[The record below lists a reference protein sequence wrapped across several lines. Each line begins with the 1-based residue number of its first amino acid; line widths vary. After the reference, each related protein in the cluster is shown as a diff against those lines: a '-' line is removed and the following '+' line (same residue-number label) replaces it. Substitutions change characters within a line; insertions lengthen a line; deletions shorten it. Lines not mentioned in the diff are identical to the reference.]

1 MAQLVFLILVNFM
14 VIYPVDKRY
23 PAFEQPGPEVQT
35 FYCNKFD
42 TYVEALKRRITF
54 LILVFLFI
62 AKKVKRAVL
71 KL

>member
-1 MAQLVFLILVNFM
+1 MAQLVFLILINFM

-35 FYCNKFD
+35 FYCSKFD

-62 AKKVKRAVL
+62 AKKVKHAVL

>member
-1 MAQLVFLILVNFM
+1 M

-35 FYCNKFD
+35 FYCSKFD
-42 TYVEALKRRITF
+42 TYVEALKRRISTF

-62 AKKVKRAVL
+62 AKKVKHAVL

>member
-1 MAQLVFLILVNFM
+1 M

-35 FYCNKFD
+35 FYCSKFD

-62 AKKVKRAVL
+62 AKKVKL
-71 KL
+71 

>member
-1 MAQLVFLILVNFM
+1 M

-35 FYCNKFD
+35 FYCSKFD

-54 LILVFLFI
+54 LILVFHFI
-62 AKKVKRAVL
+62 AKKVKHAVL